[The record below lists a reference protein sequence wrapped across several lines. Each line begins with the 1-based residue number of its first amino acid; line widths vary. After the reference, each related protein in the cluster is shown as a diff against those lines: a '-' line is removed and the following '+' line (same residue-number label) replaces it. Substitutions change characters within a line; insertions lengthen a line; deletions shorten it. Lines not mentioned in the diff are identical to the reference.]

1 MSLDKIYTLQ
11 TGTSLKISTMALQEL
26 IANVKNGREFTKIG
40 QIRCVTDLYDY
51 LYVIVYKGAI
61 GLIKRRQKWLTQK
74 NKADLVAA
82 RPIPF
87 REFSNFFWRNL
98 DENDPDGDEWIQLI
112 ADEGFYVQLSAV
124 LDGLRATEREILL
137 DKSIATD
144 LNFQPI

>member
-51 LYVIVYKGAI
+51 LSVIVYKGAI

-98 DENDPDGDEWIQLI
+98 DENDPDGDEWSQLI

>member
-51 LYVIVYKGAI
+51 LSVIVYKGAI

-112 ADEGFYVQLSAV
+112 ADEGFYVQLRAV

>member
-51 LYVIVYKGAI
+51 LSVIVYKGAI
-61 GLIKRRQKWLTQK
+61 GLIKRRKKWLTQK